1 MLIVFSGLPG
11 VGKTTIAKALAARRS
26 AAYVRVDA
34 IEHALGQWS
43 GQDIG
48 NAGYVV
54 AFAIAAS
61 NLKLGNC
68 VVADSVNPVAESRHG
83 WRDVARGVEGA
94 RILEVEVICSDKAEH
109 RRRVEA
115 RRPDIAGFTLPDW
128 AAVSAHEYVARSEP
142 RLVIDT
148 ARLSADA
155 AVATIES
162 QLAAMAYPPRDRG

>member
-11 VGKTTIAKALAARRS
+11 VGKTTIAKALAARR
-26 AAYVRVDA
+26 AATYVRVDA
-34 IEHALGQWS
+34 IEHALRQWS

-48 NAGYVV
+48 NAGYLV
-54 AFAIAAS
+54 AFAVAAS

-68 VVADSVNPVAESRHG
+68 VVADSVNPVPESRHG
-83 WRDVARGVEGA
+83 WRDVARDIDGA

-115 RRPDIAGFTLPDW
+115 RRPDIDGFTLPDW
-128 AAVSAHEYVARSEP
+128 ESVASHDYAAWSEP

-162 QLAAMAYPPRDRG
+162 QLAAMADPPRDRG